1 MIAINSSRPILCLVI
16 AAVGIVLQA
25 GCGKPATTAS
35 VTGNVTVA
43 GKPVTGGMVRFYAND
58 GRSVGGQID
67 SSGRY
72 SVADAP
78 LGANKVTVVTSHLK
92 GTGKPDRFAD
102 MSKPPE
108 DALPDP
114 QAPPVYVEIDASY
127 ESVDSTNLT
136 VTVTGGENSIDLNL

>member
-1 MIAINSSRPILCLVI
+1 MIAINSSRPIHCLVI
-16 AAVGIVLQA
+16 ATVGIVLQA

-35 VTGNVTVA
+35 VTGSVTVS

-67 SSGRY
+67 STGHY

-78 LGANKVTVVTSHLK
+78 LGENKVTVVTSHLK

-114 QAPPVYVEIDASY
+114 QAPPVYVEIDAAY
-127 ESVDSTNLT
+127 ESVDSTNMT
-136 VTVTGGENSIDLNL
+136 VTVTVGENSIDLNL

>member
-1 MIAINSSRPILCLVI
+1 LFLINSSGPIHYLVI
-16 AAVGIVLQA
+16 VAAGIVLQA
-25 GCGKPATTAS
+25 GCGKPATSAS

-43 GKPVTGGMVRFYAND
+43 GKPVTGGMVRFYATD

-67 SSGRY
+67 STGKYR
-72 SVADAP
+72 VADAP
-78 LGANKVTVVTSHLK
+78 IGENKVTVVTSHLK

-114 QAPPVYVEIDASY
+114 QAPPVYVEIDAAY

-136 VTVTGGENSIDLNL
+136 ATVTGGENSIDLNL